1 MPNPLNAMLKQAQ
14 QLQKKMEQLQE
25 ELLEKRVEGSAGGGM
40 VTAVVNGRGEMI
52 DVKIDPEA
60 VDPED
65 VEILEDLIVA
75 AVNQAREKAQQLAQ
89 EEMRKITG
97 GMLPQGLD
105 GLKLPGLF

>member
-65 VEILEDLIVA
+65 VEILEDLIEA

>member
-25 ELLEKRVEGSAGGGM
+25 ELLEKRVKGSAGGGM

>member
-1 MPNPLNAMLKQAQ
+1 
-14 QLQKKMEQLQE
+14 MEQLQD

-40 VTAVVNGRGEMI
+40 VTAVVNGKGDMV
-52 DVKIDPEA
+52 DVKIDPET
-60 VDPED
+60 VDPDD

-97 GMLPQGLD
+97 GILPQGM
-105 GLKLPGLF
+105 GGMKLPGLF

>member
-14 QLQKKMEQLQE
+14 QLQQKMEQLQD

-40 VTAVVNGRGEMI
+40 VTATVNGRGDMI
-52 DVKIDPEA
+52 DLKIDPEA
-60 VDPED
+60 VDPQD

-89 EEMRKITG
+89 EEMGKITG
-97 GMLPQGLD
+97 GILPQGL
-105 GLKLPGLF
+105 GGMKLPGLF

>member
-1 MPNPLNAMLKQAQ
+1 MSNPLNAMLKQAQ
-14 QLQKKMEQLQE
+14 ELQKKMEQLQD

-40 VTAVVNGRGEMI
+40 VTAVVNGKGDMV
-52 DVKIDPEA
+52 DVKIDPET
-60 VDPED
+60 VDPDD

-97 GMLPQGLD
+97 GILPQGM
-105 GLKLPGLF
+105 GGMKLPGLF

>member
-1 MPNPLNAMLKQAQ
+1 MSNSLNAMLKQAQ
-14 QLQKKMEQLQE
+14 QLQKKMEQLQD

-40 VTAVVNGRGEMI
+40 VTVTVNGKGEMV
-52 DVKIDPEA
+52 DVKIDPEV
-60 VDPED
+60 VDPGD

-97 GMLPQGLD
+97 GILPQGLD

>member
-1 MPNPLNAMLKQAQ
+1 MSNPLNAMLKQAQ
-14 QLQKKMEQLQE
+14 QLQKKMEQLQD

-40 VTAVVNGRGEMI
+40 VTVVVNGKGEMV

-60 VDPED
+60 VDPGD

-89 EEMRKITG
+89 EEMHKITG
-97 GMLPQGLD
+97 GIIPQGLG

>member
-14 QLQKKMEQLQE
+14 ELQKKMEQLQD
-25 ELLEKRVEGSAGGGM
+25 ELMEKRVEGSAGGGM
-40 VTAVVNGRGEMI
+40 VTAIVNGRGEMV
-52 DVKIDPEA
+52 DLKIDPEA

-97 GMLPQGLD
+97 GMLPQGL
-105 GLKLPGLF
+105 GGIKIPGLF

>member
-1 MPNPLNAMLKQAQ
+1 MSNPLNAMLKQAQ
-14 QLQKKMEQLQE
+14 QLQKRMEQLQD

-40 VTAVVNGRGEMI
+40 VTVVVNGKGEMVDI
-52 DVKIDPEA
+52 KIDPET

-97 GMLPQGLD
+97 GLMPQGL
-105 GLKLPGLF
+105 GGMKLPGLF

>member
-14 QLQKKMEQLQE
+14 ELQKKMEQLQD
-25 ELLEKRVEGSAGGGM
+25 ELMEKRVEGSAGGGM
-40 VTAVVNGRGEMI
+40 VTAIVNGRGEMV
-52 DVKIDPEA
+52 DLKIDPEA
-60 VDPED
+60 VDPAD

-97 GMLPQGLD
+97 GMLPQGL
-105 GLKLPGLF
+105 GGIKIPGLF